1 MDRLTT
7 DGGRTLEVLTSGPP
21 DGTALIYH
29 SGTPSAAVPMPLL
42 ERAAAAAGARMITWS
57 RPGYA
62 GSTEQPGRTVS
73 DVAADTVTVLDGLG
87 VGEFVA
93 LGWSGGGPHALAC
106 AALLPGRCR
115 AATVLA
121 GAGAYGVEDL
131 DFLAGMAEENQAEFG
146 AAIEGRAAL
155 EPALT
160 EMSQGMGGVTAE
172 QVAESLGGL
181 VSEYDR
187 RALTG
192 ELAEHL
198 AASLAAAVSTGVA
211 GWRDD
216 DLAFVQPWGFDV
228 TAISVPVAV
237 WQGEEDRMVPLAH
250 GQWVARNVPG
260 ARLHQQPGH
269 GHISVWEHA
278 DDIVTELLAAADR

>member
-7 DGGRTLEVLTSGPP
+7 ADGRTLEVLTFGPP
-21 DGTALIYH
+21 DGTPLVYH
-29 SGTPSAAVPMPLL
+29 SGTPSAAVPMPVL
-42 ERAAAAAGARMITWS
+42 ERAATAAGARVITWS

-73 DVAADTVTVLDGLG
+73 DVAADAVTVLDGLD
-87 VGEFVA
+87 VGDFVA

-106 AALLPGRCR
+106 AALLPDRCR

-121 GAGAYGVEDL
+121 GAGPYGVDDL

-155 EPALT
+155 EAALT
-160 EMSQGMGGVTAE
+160 EMSQGMGAVTAE

-181 VSEYDR
+181 VSESDI

-198 AASLAAAVSTGVA
+198 ADSLAAAVSTGIA

-216 DLAFVQPWGFDV
+216 DLAFVQPWGFDLA
-228 TAISVPVAV
+228 AISIPVAV

-250 GQWVARNVPG
+250 GQWIADNVSG
-260 ARLHQQPGH
+260 ARLHQEPDH
-269 GHISVWEHA
+269 GHISVWQYA
-278 DDIVTELLAAADR
+278 DDIVAELLTAAGR